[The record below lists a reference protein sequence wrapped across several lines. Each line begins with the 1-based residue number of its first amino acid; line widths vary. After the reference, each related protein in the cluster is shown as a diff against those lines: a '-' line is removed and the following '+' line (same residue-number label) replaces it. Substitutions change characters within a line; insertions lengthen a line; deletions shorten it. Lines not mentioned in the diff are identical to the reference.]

1 MKIPPWLTKEEKVLW
16 KATVPFIPDY
26 DPCLDQAVV
35 IIYIVT
41 LQQVIDLKQELAG
54 DLNDETR
61 TVLKKILRD
70 YENILQ
76 ELAPE
81 LGLTPWSR
89 LEITKVFKQKKRS
102 R

>member
-1 MKIPPWLTKEEKVLW
+1 MEIPPWLTKEEKELW

-26 DPCLDQAVV
+26 DPCLDRAVLT
-35 IIYIVT
+35 IYVVT

-61 TVLKKILRD
+61 TILKKILRD